1 MTKSFKIPP
10 FDMNKVAP
18 ISEDFTH
25 RESHDSYI
33 GTITNCKNLWRVIIC
48 RDGMQFILQ
57 KRSSGTNTGVW
68 KGKSHCAT
76 REELL
81 NVCARLELLS
91 EANVEATLRALPIH
105 ARDYFINREDKS
117 NG

>member
-1 MTKSFKIPP
+1 MTKFSRPKSCNINTLDPANP
-10 FDMNKVAP
+10 
-18 ISEDFTH
+18 DFAH
-25 RESHDSYI
+25 RESHDSYKGKI
-33 GTITNCKNLWRVIIC
+33 IDCRDIWRVIIC
-48 RDGMQFILQ
+48 RDGMQFIVQ

-76 REELL
+76 REELI

-91 EANVEATLRALPIH
+91 EANVEATLRALPLY
-105 ARDYFINREDKS
+105 ARDYCVSKESKS